1 RDCPHSRPRKVMIAI
16 CLLMYAMAT
25 AHWGILFGWWRK
37 ASMLNE
43 AKFLESIQSI
53 LRSSSDYIAEC
64 AMEDSNEIIWA
75 SPGDPSNP
83 LDIALPTCA
92 PASTVT
98 VNIILSDAIVLFRAC
113 TIWSQKCAIKAVSV
127 ILFVFLLAASIV
139 NLWSS
144 CTISSGPCAFC
155 SDYFGLPAIG
165 MSLMVNLWATATIG
179 LKAWCA
185 VLT

>member
-1 RDCPHSRPRKVMIAI
+1 MQLTLGSVTYRNIRRDCPHSRPRKVMIAI

-53 LRSSSDYIAEC
+53 LGSSSDYIAEC
-64 AMEDSNEIIWA
+64 AMEDSIEIIGA
-75 SPGDPSNP
+75 SPSDPSNP

-98 VNIILSDAIVLFRAC
+98 VNVRRDSGTLSTHLLTVHRTFIIQIILSDAIVLFRAC

-127 ILFVFLLAASIV
+127 ILFVFLL
-139 NLWSS
+139 
-144 CTISSGPCAFC
+144 GE
-155 SDYFGLPAIG
+155 
-165 MSLMVNLWATATIG
+165 
-179 LKAWCA
+179 
-185 VLT
+185 